1 MGSYAVYFRGRIRK
15 SADRRPGAV
24 FACKINGGGG
34 VLELAS
40 AASARTLSG
49 FGPSITN
56 FSTLPFDSGA
66 AWTVS
71 GNDAASGLGTVAIT
85 GFANGDTIDLSDF
98 VAASDTF
105 TNNTLVLTDVGGAQD
120 TLTIQGAFTSSSFQ
134 LSSDGSGGTDVVVC
148 FAAISAR
155 QAANWRWRS

>member
-1 MGSYAVYFRGRIRK
+1 MYFAAE
-15 SADRRPGAV
+15 SANRLIADPGAV
-24 FACKINGGGG
+24 FAGKINGRGGA
-34 VLELAS
+34 LELAS

-85 GFANGDTIDLSDF
+85 G
-98 VAASDTF
+98 V
-105 TNNTLVLTDVGGAQD
+105 
-120 TLTIQGAFTSSSFQ
+120 
-134 LSSDGSGGTDVVVC
+134 
-148 FAAISAR
+148 R
-155 QAANWRWRS
+155 QWRHH